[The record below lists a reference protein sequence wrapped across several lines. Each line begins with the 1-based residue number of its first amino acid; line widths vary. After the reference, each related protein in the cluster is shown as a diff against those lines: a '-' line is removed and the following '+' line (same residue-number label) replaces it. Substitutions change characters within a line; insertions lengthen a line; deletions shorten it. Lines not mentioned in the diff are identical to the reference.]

1 MRKRIVWI
9 TGARGF
15 IGRHLARVCSA
26 RGDRVIGIGHGAWS
40 EEEAAQWG
48 VETWLNAEISS
59 SGLTRLAAS
68 SGLPDVV
75 VHLAGGS
82 SVGIAIDQ
90 PYGDFFR
97 TVAST
102 IELLEWLRLNSSKTH
117 VVAVSSAAVYGGG
130 HQGLISEAAPL
141 KPFSPYGYHKL
152 MMESLCRSYAETYG
166 LQSVIARLFS
176 VYGDGLRKQLLWDS
190 CIKLNAGAEI
200 LKLGGTGEEL
210 RDWVH
215 VNDVAA
221 VLAQIGAHASD
232 KVPAFN
238 VASGTG
244 TSVASIA
251 KELVTA
257 WHSTRGGEPVSV
269 EFSGKSRPG
278 DPFSLVG
285 DARALSDIGLFCS
298 YDVKKGINGY
308 VDWFCCAQEGFS

>member
-1 MRKRIVWI
+1 MRKRVVWI

-40 EEEAAQWG
+40 EADATQWG
-48 VETWLNAEISS
+48 VETWLNADISS
-59 SGLTRLAAS
+59 SGLTRLADS

-82 SVGIAIDQ
+82 SVGVAIDQ
-90 PYGDFFR
+90 PHGDFYR

-102 IELLEWLRLNSSKTH
+102 VDLLEWLRLNSPKTH

-130 HQGLISEAAPL
+130 YHGLISETALL

-152 MMESLCRSYAETYG
+152 MMEFLCRSYAETYG
-166 LQSVIARLFS
+166 LQLVIARLFS
-176 VYGDGLRKQLLWDS
+176 VYGDGLKKQLLWDS
-190 CIKLNAGAEI
+190 CIKLNAGSKI

-215 VNDVAA
+215 VDDVAV
-221 VLAQIGAHASD
+221 VLAELGAYASD
-232 KVPAFN
+232 KVPVFN
-238 VASGTG
+238 LASGTG

-251 KELVTA
+251 KELVAA
-257 WHSTRGGEPVSV
+257 WCTTRGGAPVSV

-285 DARALSDIGLFCS
+285 DVRALSDIGLLCS
-298 YDVKKGINGY
+298 RDAKKGINEY
-308 VDWFCCAQEGFS
+308 VDWFCCDQEGYS